1 MITGSE
7 KIRTIL
13 AFAGLSNYRLT
24 FPPPSRIF
32 LSLRFAVRKIL
43 SASETAPA
51 ISSVNTAKDGTV
63 TKGISFGPNPAG
75 RIVFTSSGHYVTV
88 NTNPNL
94 PKFAS
99 GNRAQGTAE
108 ENKAVVKGS
117 IAGFG
122 TYSVSADGKILT
134 MKQEGG
140 TWALRNG
147 VEEKRSFALSGDDLK
162 YTTAATVGGTSELL
176 YKRVK

>member
-1 MITGSE
+1 
-7 KIRTIL
+7 
-13 AFAGLSNYRLT
+13 
-24 FPPPSRIF
+24 
-32 LSLRFAVRKIL
+32 L

-75 RIVFTSSGHYVTV
+75 RIVFTRSGHYVTV

-99 GNRAQGTAE
+99 GNRMQGTAE
-108 ENKAVVKGS
+108 ENRAVVRGS

-122 TYSVSADGKILT
+122 TYRSAPT
-134 MKQEGG
+134 
-140 TWALRNG
+140 A
-147 VEEKRSFALSGDDLK
+147 K
-162 YTTAATVGGTSELL
+162 Y
-176 YKRVK
+176 

>member
-1 MITGSE
+1 MKTSVGQAA
-7 KIRTIL
+7 R
-13 AFAGLSNYRLT
+13 
-24 FPPPSRIF
+24 
-32 LSLRFAVRKIL
+32 IL
-43 SASETAPA
+43 SVATMLGGLVLFPVTKGSAQEKAA
-51 ISSVNTAKDGTV
+51 DARQQIVGIWKLVSSVNTAKDGTV

-75 RIVFTSSGHYVTV
+75 RIAFTSSGHYVSV

-117 IAGFG
+117 IASFG
-122 TYSVSADGKILT
+122 TYSVSADGKMLT
-134 MKQEGG
+134 VKQEGG

-147 VEEKRSFALSGDDLK
+147 MEEKRALTLSGDDLK
-162 YTTAATVGGTSELL
+162 YTTAATVGGSSELV
-176 YKRVK
+176 YKRIK

>member
-1 MITGSE
+1 M
-7 KIRTIL
+7 K
-13 AFAGLSNYRLT
+13 T
-24 FPPPSRIF
+24 FVGQAAR
-32 LSLRFAVRKIL
+32 IL
-43 SASETAPA
+43 SAATILGGLVLFPVTKGWAQPKAAETRQQ
-51 ISSVNTAKDGTV
+51 IVGLWKLVSSVNTAKDGTV

-147 VEEKRSFALSGDDLK
+147 VEEKRSLALSGDDLK

>member
-1 MITGSE
+1 M
-7 KIRTIL
+7 K
-13 AFAGLSNYRLT
+13 T
-24 FPPPSRIF
+24 FLGQAAR
-32 LSLRFAVRKIL
+32 IL
-43 SASETAPA
+43 SVATMLGGLVLFPVAKGWAQQKGAEARQQIVGIWTLV
-51 ISSVNTAKDGTV
+51 SSVNTAKDGTV

-134 MKQEGG
+134 MKQDGG

-147 VEEKRSFALSGDDLK
+147 TEEKRALTMSGDDLK
-162 YTTAATVGGTSELL
+162 YTTAATVGGSSELL
-176 YKRVK
+176 YKRIR

>member
-1 MITGSE
+1 MKTSVGQAA
-7 KIRTIL
+7 R
-13 AFAGLSNYRLT
+13 
-24 FPPPSRIF
+24 
-32 LSLRFAVRKIL
+32 IL
-43 SASETAPA
+43 SVATMLGGLVLFPVTKGWAQQKA
-51 ISSVNTAKDGTV
+51 ADARQQIVGIWKLVSSVNTAKDGTI

-75 RIVFTSSGHYVTV
+75 RVVFTGSGHYVSV

-117 IAGFG
+117 IASFG
-122 TYSVSADGKILT
+122 TYSVSADGKILA

-147 VEEKRSFALSGDDLK
+147 MEEKRSLTLSGDDLK
-162 YTTAATVGGTSELL
+162 YTTAATVGGTSELV